1 MRTLFAWKFSGKVWY
16 LDEMLEI
23 FRCEIETKD
32 QASLTEKA
40 EKRNIAGALY
50 PASKLSNYHPSSR
63 NPASGSRKNNKSCL
77 FCQGNHPL
85 FHCTK
90 VTDQKIRKVLIFK
103 NRLCFICF
111 DNLHTLQNVPQV
123 TVVKNPKV
131 VTTFRFVQKILRMI
145 IKAATEVKIVD
156 TVKIK
161 THIKMIIKNNYI
173 CE

>member
-1 MRTLFAWKFSGKVWY
+1 
-16 LDEMLEI
+16 MLEI

-90 VTDQKIRKVLIFK
+90 VTDPKIQKDLIFK
-103 NRLCFICF
+103 NNYVSSDLITRIL
-111 DNLHTLQNVPQV
+111 LPNVPQI
-123 TVVKNPKV
+123 TLVKNAKV
-131 VTTFRFVQKILRMI
+131 VIAFRFVQKILRMI
-145 IKAATEVKIVD
+145 IKTATEVKIVK

-161 THIKMIIKNNYI
+161 TYIKMIIKQQLFLQI
-173 CE
+173 M